1 MKKLLFFIII
11 LSFVLTVVLTAC
23 SGTSESLTPDPT
35 PVGTEKPTTTI
46 DPTVSDEPA
55 STPEPTQEPTLTQT
69 PESTPE
75 PGPAGVSLVNSPDS
89 TGNTAYSASHY
100 GLHIAYGQEMVTVM
114 NYMTMFLHGADHAN
128 VPEKVEGFEFQAED
142 LQYFNGLLY
151 FLNYDFNN
159 GVYYMYSYDFENPP
173 VKIGDT
179 TVYHYEFING
189 TIYFT
194 KEFVQG
200 PIYAMNPD
208 GSNETQVTTMRA
220 HSFVHEGSNI
230 YFYATDAGTA
240 PGLVQYN
247 LDTNEESTVVF
258 PFYSHNYLVHGGYVY
273 YSLDSGTYRSIHRML
288 ISDQTV
294 EDIWLEMTDFTISMN
309 ISDGMLYLLVGDSV
323 YKNNLDG
330 GDRVQLLQADNNLN
344 TGLYIFGDRIYCTDG
359 SFIYCQKT
367 DGSEVSLFS
376 YNVLQ

>member
-1 MKKLLFFIII
+1 MKKLLFVIIT
-11 LSFVLTVVLTAC
+11 LLFVLTVMLTAC
-23 SGTSESLTPDPT
+23 SGTSESLTPAPT
-35 PVGTEKPTTTI
+35 PVGTGKPTATAN
-46 DPTVSDEPA
+46 PNMSDEPA
-55 STPEPTQEPTLTQT
+55 STLESTQEPTPTPT
-69 PESTPE
+69 PEPTPE
-75 PGPAGVSLVNSPDS
+75 PGPANVSLVNSPDS
-89 TGNTAYSASHY
+89 TGNTHYAASHY
-100 GLHIAYGQEMVTVM
+100 GLHITYGNELVTVM
-114 NYMTMFLHGADHAN
+114 NYMIMFRHGADHAK
-128 VPEKVEGFEFQAED
+128 VPDKVEEFEFQAED

-200 PIYAMNPD
+200 PIYSMNPD
-208 GSNETQVTTMRA
+208 GSGETQVTTMRA

-247 LDTNEESTVVF
+247 LATNEESTIVF

-273 YSLDSGTYRSIHRML
+273 YSLDSGSYRSIHRMS
-288 ISDQTV
+288 ISDQNV
-294 EDIWLEMTDFTISMN
+294 EDIWLEMTDFTISLN
-309 ISDGMLYLLVGDSV
+309 ISDGDLYLLVGDSV
-323 YKNNLDG
+323 YKSALDG
-330 GDRVQLLQADNNLN
+330 GNRVKVLQADEGLQ
-344 TGLYIFGDRIYCTDG
+344 TGLYIFGNRIYCADY
-359 SFIYCQKT
+359 SFIYCSTT
-367 DGSEVSLFS
+367 DGSELSLFS
-376 YNVLQ
+376 FNILQ